1 MLASVFAHEVYV
13 TSYRSAT
20 NTRVGYLPSAISFHR
35 EGLGLTRL
43 LRAPGRVLNPRPSAS
58 LMSIDFKNIPPLD
71 TKRKTNASR
80 VIKKFDRA
88 RPRRFNYTRAVIGW
102 AGTKIIR

>member
-1 MLASVFAHEVYV
+1 
-13 TSYRSAT
+13 
-20 NTRVGYLPSAISFHR
+20 
-35 EGLGLTRL
+35 
-43 LRAPGRVLNPRPSAS
+43 
-58 LMSIDFKNIPPLD
+58 MSIDFKNIPPLD

>member
-20 NTRVGYLPSAISFHR
+20 RYQRAYRIFTIRNFYSSKDSA
-35 EGLGLTRL
+35 L
-43 LRAPGRVLNPRPSAS
+43 LRLRALGRVLNPRTIGF

-71 TKRKTNASR
+71 TKRKTNASQ

-88 RPRRFNYTRAVIGW
+88 AALITRARGDRVG
-102 AGTKIIR
+102 RNENN